1 MDWIS
6 YCINNM
12 LTASQW
18 TKLKLT
24 NSCVGLIGP
33 IGPTGPEGE
42 GTIGEIGETGPEG
55 LQGNDGPQGGRGG
68 VGVTGPAGPTGP
80 QLLNIEF
87 INLEGLSDPTV
98 SLTSS
103 DIYSTYILQKTTED
117 SVDIVRF
124 NLPNTVD
131 DDKAFWIMI
140 KNDSIYPI
148 EIRTNAFTTRY
159 NLSYRYIDAR
169 PTGGVSPTVI
179 LYRETA
185 TQVFIL

>member
-1 MDWIS
+1 MELIS

-18 TKLKLT
+18 TRLKLT
-24 NSCVGLIGP
+24 NSCAGLNGP
-33 IGPTGPEGE
+33 MGPTGPEGE

-55 LQGNDGPQGGRGG
+55 PPGNTGPKGGIGG
-68 VGVTGPAGPTGP
+68 IGITGPAGPTGP

-87 INLEGLSDPTV
+87 INLESMPDPIV

-103 DIYSTYILQKTTED
+103 DVYNTYVLQKTTED
-117 SVDIVRF
+117 SMDIVQF
-124 NLPNTVD
+124 NLPDVVD
-131 DDKAFWIMI
+131 DDKTFWIMI

-148 EIRTNAFTTRY
+148 QIITNALITTY
-159 NLSYRYIDAR
+159 NLSYRFIDRR
-169 PTGGVSPTVI
+169 PAGGVSPTVI
-179 LYRETA
+179 LYRESA